1 MARHLRIKAKIG
13 TRSRAN
19 MMYPSEPGYAAA
31 MARTSKELT
40 DTLLDIFDQFED
52 VSPEIM
58 LTALEPTFE
67 LSQVYVP
74 YDTGDL
80 SESGYLEDVSTPKK
94 PQVQIGY
101 GRGGNPYYAMY
112 VHEMTSIPHEAPT
125 RSKFLQAAVM
135 EDLDNIFMRLGK
147 GYIFFM
153 RSAN

>member
-1 MARHLRIKAKIG
+1 MTRRLQVKAKVG

-31 MARTSKELT
+31 MAKTSKELT
-40 DTLLDIFDQFED
+40 DQLLSIFDQFED
-52 VSPEIM
+52 ASVDIM
-58 LTALEPTFE
+58 LEALEPTYE

-74 YDTGDL
+74 KDTGEL
-80 SESGYLEDVSTPKK
+80 SESGYLEEVSTSRGN

-101 GRGGNPYYAMY
+101 GRSGSPYYAMY

-135 EDLDNIFMRLGK
+135 EDLDNIFVRLGS
-147 GYIFFM
+147 GYKAFLN
-153 RSAN
+153 A